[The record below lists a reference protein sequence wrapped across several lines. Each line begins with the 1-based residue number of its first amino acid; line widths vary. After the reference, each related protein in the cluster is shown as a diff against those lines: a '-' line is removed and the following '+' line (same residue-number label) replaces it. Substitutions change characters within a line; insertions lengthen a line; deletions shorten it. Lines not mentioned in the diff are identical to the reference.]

1 MSTSKQQKINLDA
14 LHAPQMP
21 IAYTS
26 PVPAYHHRNLP
37 LNLLALILSHVDEI
51 DDLARIT
58 RTSRLL
64 YYMALPRLYEK
75 VTLRS
80 YNELR
85 YKENGRPEGFGSGS
99 PFTMGLNGLVTKNTA
114 RYVRSFRLVGEWRES
129 DIEDFAKGR
138 VPDNSMMLNIAVRA
152 AMDRM
157 DKMEHF
163 GWELNT
169 KPLSTVYQG
178 VMACP
183 TLTSLT
189 LKFPNTRIPRPT
201 VVIPPLPNLREF
213 KALDIDPLC
222 YPDDI
227 SLMLMHAKDLEAL
240 TMHFSPRMRDEGE
253 ESTNLNTYFGRCVAA
268 KATLHLKKFALVN
281 LYTRA
286 DSLDM
291 ESIISVETLEH
302 MVFINCQTD
311 EAMTVFVDD
320 TWRLFTPKH
329 VPKNLKSMRGDS
341 IDRTSLSMLGRMK
354 KIETLITVSTRR
366 RQQLQRSPSTT
377 SNSAAFSPANGI
389 GNQSHVYTSNGP
401 HEFKISNP
409 TASPRTPEINPPTGS
424 TTAPSPRVGREN
436 AALAADYLASIT
448 RDVGGTLRHLLLS
461 DQWLLTTSSLASLLR
476 ACPNLEQLGV
486 AMEDKNPGA
495 VRGSLHH
502 VPKLFALRL
511 LMQGP
516 SNVPG
521 MDALDAAAGVLGERI
536 LSLELRR
543 KEWDGVRWLGIADT
557 VFECGGL
564 TTVQNANAS
573 PFALNGGSGASSS
586 PENSPGMRGTQGA
599 NGVGKGSTGRPG
611 RQGRGNLRNG
621 GGHADEERD
630 KDVRRVVKRVDPSA
644 VKDIEIWAM
653 DSSDV

>member
-366 RQQLQRSPSTT
+366 RQ
-377 SNSAAFSPANGI
+377 
-389 GNQSHVYTSNGP
+389 H
-401 HEFKISNP
+401 NP

-564 TTVQNANAS
+564 
-573 PFALNGGSGASSS
+573 
-586 PENSPGMRGTQGA
+586 
-599 NGVGKGSTGRPG
+599 
-611 RQGRGNLRNG
+611 
-621 GGHADEERD
+621 
-630 KDVRRVVKRVDPSA
+630 
-644 VKDIEIWAM
+644 
-653 DSSDV
+653 

>member
-1 MSTSKQQKINLDA
+1 
-14 LHAPQMP
+14 MP

-64 YYMALPRLYEK
+64 YYMTLPRLYEK

-80 YNELR
+80 YSELR

-99 PFTMGLNGLVTKNTA
+99 PFTMGLNGLVTKNVA

-129 DIEDFAKGR
+129 DIDDFAKGR

-157 DKMEHF
+157 DRMEHF

-169 KPLSTVYQG
+169 KPLSTIYQG
-178 VMACP
+178 AMACP
-183 TLTSLT
+183 SLTSLT

-213 KALDIDPLC
+213 KALEIDPLC

-227 SLMLMHAKDLEAL
+227 SIMLMHAKQLEAL

-268 KATLHLKKFALVN
+268 KTTLQLRRFALVN

-286 DSLDM
+286 DSIDM
-291 ESIISVETLEH
+291 EDVISVDTLEH
-302 MVFINCQTD
+302 MIFINCQTE

-320 TWRLFTPKH
+320 TWRLFAPKH
-329 VPKNLKSMRGDS
+329 VPKNLKTMRGDS
-341 IDRTSLSMLGRMK
+341 MDKNAVQMLGQLK
-354 KIETLITVSTRR
+354 QLETLITVSTRR
-366 RQQLQRSPSTT
+366 RQQSQRSPSTT
-377 SNSAAFSPANGI
+377 SNSAAFSPANDL
-389 GNQSHVYTSNGP
+389 
-401 HEFKISNP
+401 
-409 TASPRTPEINPPTGS
+409 NPPSAS
-424 TTAPSPRVGREN
+424 TTAPSPRIGREN
-436 AALAADYLASIT
+436 AALAADYLAAIT
-448 RDVGGTLRHLLLS
+448 RDIGGSLRHLLLS
-461 DQWLLTTSSLASLLR
+461 DQWLLTPSSLNSLLR

-495 VRGSLHH
+495 VRSALHH
-502 VPKLFALRL
+502 TPKLFALRL
-511 LMQGP
+511 LMYGP
-516 SNVPG
+516 GNVPG
-521 MDALDAAAGVLGERI
+521 MDPLDAAAGALGERI

-543 KEWDGVRWLGIADT
+543 KEWDNMRWLGIADT
-557 VFECGGL
+557 VFYCGGL
-564 TTVQNANAS
+564 TTVSSANAS
-573 PFALNGGSGASSS
+573 PFALNGSGSSGSSS
-586 PENSPGMRGTQGA
+586 TPENSPGVRGAHGA
-599 NGVGKGSTGRPG
+599 NGVGKGGPG
-611 RQGRGNLRNG
+611 IQARKHWNG
-621 GGHADEERD
+621 GGRPEEERD
-630 KDVRRVVKRVDPSA
+630 KDVRRVVKRVDRSA